1 MNEQDFS
8 RMTHD
13 DILEMLPAFVVG
25 ALEPDEMLDV
35 EEYINAHPELM
46 ARVHELELATAKLAY
61 AAPPQLLPKEL
72 HAKVMSRAR
81 ASLPPRQQPVAAP
94 QRAVSSHVAPAP
106 PTHVRRR
113 QSQPVVQ
120 ENWFVRWLRG
130 RAVFDLGLVAAV
142 AAVAV
147 IGILYRDSLVQ
158 IEDLR
163 RQVNSMQAQ
172 IATIQ
177 QRTNELENENIRL
190 QSELDTRQNQLASIG
205 GAQQVVA
212 LGGTEAA
219 PGAKGTL
226 YVHDNIGTIVLS
238 NLDTLGDDQ
247 IYQLWLIPPDGAPIP
262 AGLLGHAGRDGETIS
277 LTLPTSLDSIAAVG
291 ISVEP
296 PGGST
301 APTGPI
307 VLLGEK
313 A

>member
-1 MNEQDFS
+1 MNEQEFS
-8 RMTHD
+8 RLTHD

-46 ARVHELELATAKLAY
+46 TRVHELESAAAKLAY
-61 AAPPQLLPKEL
+61 AAPSQPLPKDL
-72 HAKVMSRAR
+72 HAKVMNRAR
-81 ASLPPRQQPVAAP
+81 ASLSPRQQPVAAP
-94 QRAVSSHVAPAP
+94 TTHAP
-106 PTHVRRR
+106 PHAPRR

-120 ENWFVRWLRG
+120 ENENWLVRWLRG

-158 IEDLR
+158 IEDLQ

-226 YVHDNIGTIVLS
+226 YVHDNIGTLVLS
-238 NLDTLGDDQ
+238 NLDTLGEDQ

-262 AGLLGHAGRDGETIS
+262 AGLLGHASQDAETIS